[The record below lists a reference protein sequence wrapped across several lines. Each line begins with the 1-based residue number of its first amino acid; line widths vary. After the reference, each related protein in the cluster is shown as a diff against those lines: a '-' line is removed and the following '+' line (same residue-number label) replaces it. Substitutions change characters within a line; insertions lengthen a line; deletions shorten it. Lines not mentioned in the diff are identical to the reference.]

1 MFLDRLFGRTGSRA
15 AAEALYDTAVAQA
28 RSVTFYRDFGVPDT
42 VDGRFDMLVLH
53 VFMILHRLKREGEA
67 GRRTG
72 QALFDRMFDDMDRSL
87 REMGVGDLSVGKH
100 VKRMG
105 EAFYGRV
112 KSYDAAVEAS
122 SADGGAELADAI
134 ARNVFGMDG
143 EGAARPSD
151 AVLGA
156 LASYVLAS
164 IRALDGEPAADLLD
178 GRAVYAA
185 LPALSVEP
193 DDASGAG
200 GD

>member
-1 MFLDRLFGRTGSRA
+1 MFLDRLFGRTGPRA

-112 KSYDAAVEAS
+112 KSYDAAVDAS
-122 SADGGAELADAI
+122 SADGGVELADAI
-134 ARNVFGMDG
+134 ARNVFGVDG

>member
-1 MFLDRLFGRTGSRA
+1 MPLPAMCS
-15 AAEALYDTAVAQA
+15 
-28 RSVTFYRDFGVPDT
+28 GV
-42 VDGRFDMLVLH
+42 
-53 VFMILHRLKREGEA
+53 
-67 GRRTG
+67 
-72 QALFDRMFDDMDRSL
+72 
-87 REMGVGDLSVGKH
+87 
-100 VKRMG
+100 
-105 EAFYGRV
+105 
-112 KSYDAAVEAS
+112 
-122 SADGGAELADAI
+122 
-134 ARNVFGMDG
+134 DG

-178 GRAVYAA
+178 GRAVYAV

>member
-53 VFMILHRLKREGEA
+53 VFMILHRLKREGEV

-134 ARNVFGMDG
+134 ARNVFGVDG

-178 GRAVYAA
+178 GRAVYAV